1 MQGRTH
7 NLTYEENIKKLDSLV
22 SQLEKGE
29 LPLEAALTCFEE
41 GIGLIRVCQ
50 NQLERAAE
58 RIQILSKE
66 EGL

>member
-1 MQGRTH
+1 MEEKT
-7 NLTYEENIKKLDSLV
+7 TYEENIKKLDSLV

-29 LPLEAALTCFEE
+29 LALETALACFEE

-50 NQLERAAE
+50 SQLERAAE

>member
-1 MQGRTH
+1 MTQKM
-7 NLTYEENIKKLDSLV
+7 TYEENIKKLDSLV
-22 SQLEKGE
+22 GRLEKGE
-29 LPLEAALTCFEE
+29 LDLEAALVCFEE

-50 NQLERAAE
+50 SQLERAAE